1 MSLNVFLLGVSALS
15 GEQIIELLEDNPLT
29 ETTSIKLFDIE
40 DQSGQSLMVGGKA
53 HRVSPLETADFASA
67 DIVVLCAPDL
77 PDAAVSAAIASA
89 SVLDLHNHAACE
101 GAPLLVSEINA
112 SAFSLKAGAIY
123 RSPEPALLA
132 TALLLKAL
140 EPSQVQPLRVSAT
153 LIYPA
158 SLHDQK
164 GVQALATETAHLL
177 NGREAPTKMLD
188 ASLAFNL
195 IAQPLANDETGEM
208 WVETQYASG
217 LPELVDEDL
226 EVSVNAIE
234 APLFH
239 GTGVTLI
246 IEVQNKAEVEKLI
259 QAIDRQPKLR
269 FTRAASASTQSV
281 TGVDHVLVTRLRL
294 DKADD
299 RVIKLTLMFDEQR
312 VGRASNAVGLIGSLT
327 PKH

>member
-1 MSLNVFLLGVSALS
+1 MSLKVFLLGVSALS

-29 ETTSIKLFDIE
+29 ESTTIKLFDLE

-53 HRVSPLETADFASA
+53 HRVSPIESADFANA
-67 DIVVLCAPDL
+67 DLVILCAPNL
-77 PDAAVSAAIASA
+77 PEDSVNAALKATT
-89 SVLDLHNHAACE
+89 VLDLHNHAACS
-101 GAPLLVSEINA
+101 GAPLVVNELNA
-112 SAFSLKAGAIY
+112 AEFCLQSGAVY

-132 TALLLKAL
+132 SAVLLKAI
-140 EPSQVQPLRVSAT
+140 EPSQVQPLRVNAT

-158 SLHDQK
+158 SLHDQA
-164 GVQALATETAHLL
+164 GIQALASETAHLL
-177 NGREAPTKMLD
+177 NGREAPTKMLE

-195 IAQPLANDETGEM
+195 IAQPLANDDSGEM
-208 WVETQYASG
+208 WVETQYATG

-239 GTGVTLI
+239 GTAVTLI
-246 IEVQNKAEVEKLI
+246 IEVQNKAEIDKLV

-294 DKADD
+294 DKSDD
-299 RVIKLTLMFDEQR
+299 RIIKLTLMFDEQR
-312 VGRASNAVGLIGSLT
+312 VGRASNAVGLIGALT